1 MLHGSRGGISA
12 CLPLE
17 ARRTGRR
24 PRRAQR
30 MVHREDQRPSQLL
43 VARPSPGVQAVQ
55 GRCQMVSVIVGEGEA
70 AEVVDK
76 QVVRIEAVVS

>member
-1 MLHGSRGGISA
+1 
-12 CLPLE
+12 
-17 ARRTGRR
+17 
-24 PRRAQR
+24 

-43 VARPSPGVQAVQ
+43 VARPSLGVQAVQ